1 MLLILAILL
10 LVLWFL
16 GFVAFHITTALG
28 HLALVIAL
36 IFFVWHL
43 LTGRRTA
50 V

>member
-10 LVLWFL
+10 LVLRFL
-16 GFVAFHITTALG
+16 GFVAFHVTTGLIN
-28 HLALVIAL
+28 LALVMAL